1 MKITLGNGVF
11 FELPDTPER
20 MQYNERNLMLIRMEK
35 ADNANRR
42 ALKFGV
48 PGTLTEETINSIYTH
63 QRGRCKYCGVRL
75 RQRYAIDHVMPMS
88 RGGANTPEN
97 IVAACIRCDKRKG
110 SRTPEEW
117 LGR

>member
-20 MQYNERNLMLIRMEK
+20 MPYNEHNLMLIRIEK

-48 PGTLTEETINSIYTH
+48 PGILTEGSIYSIYRL

-97 IVAACIRCDKRKG
+97 IVVACIRCDKRKG
-110 SRTPEEW
+110 RRTPEEW
-117 LGR
+117 LKR